1 MKNYKELFESMSV
14 DEIMDF
20 LDEQL
25 EEKGDVPL
33 RSNGPAMKDTGVPR
47 NKGAKPLRDNEEPTK
62 KGQDPVDPK
71 DGDMDDFMKERD
83 AREAELP
90 KSKYMKEEMEEVDDI
105 ELEEDFDALLDEIF
119 TEACKKAEEAEED
132 EEEDAD
138 PKKSPEENE
147 VEVEDKLKEEMDLID
162 AELADI
168 ERFLESCDLDEE

>member
-1 MKNYKELFESMSV
+1 
-14 DEIMDF
+14 MDF

-33 RSNGPAMKDTGVPR
+33 RSNGPTIKDTGVPR
-47 NKGAKPLRDNEEPTK
+47 NKGDKPLRDNEEPTK

-71 DGDMDDFMKERD
+71 KGDMDEFMPERD

-90 KSKYMKEEMEEVDDI
+90 KSKYMKEEMEEIEDM
-105 ELEEDFDALLDEIF
+105 ELEEDIDILLDEIF
-119 TEACKKAEEAEED
+119 TEACKECCAKCGEKECVCD
-132 EEEDAD
+132 KKAD

-162 AELADI
+162 AELADL